1 MATAEAGPDAGSEA
15 YDTNQAA
22 STGEADGV
30 AEAVGAWLERVHGL
44 EAVELEDLHAPAG
57 TGFSSETFLG
67 RLRWRDAGGAHEQR
81 IVLRAVPRGH
91 RVFERYDLGVQVRCL
106 RALESTDVPVPRVRW
121 AALEDSPLGRPFYVM
136 DHVEGRI
143 PSDNPPYPIEGW
155 LHDAP
160 AAEQREICHRS
171 LEVLGRLHGLDP
183 ERVGL
188 GDLGRIGMG
197 SGVRGQLEAWRS
209 LLAWGRR
216 GEQPTLDAAF
226 DWLERHLPS
235 EQEPSVITWGDA
247 RVSNIV
253 YDGVRPVA
261 LLDWEMAA
269 LGPPEVDVGWFLTM
283 DRQLSEGIGFARLEG
298 FADRD
303 AQVAVYE
310 EAAGRRLGDLTWY
323 EVFAGVR
330 FAVTL
335 MRVAQRVILDGH
347 LPEDADEDRNNM
359 ATRLVASMLDL
370 PSPGEPGLFA

>member
-1 MATAEAGPDAGSEA
+1 MTTSEA
-15 YDTNQAA
+15 SAEGYDTERAA
-22 STGEADGV
+22 STGDADGV
-30 AEAVGAWLERVHGL
+30 AEAVGAWLERVHDL
-44 EAVELEDLHAPAG
+44 EAVAIDDLHAPEG

-67 RLRWRDAGGAHEQR
+67 RVRWRQRQRDHEQA

-91 RVFERYDLGVQVRCL
+91 TVFEHYDLGVQVRCL
-106 RALESTDVPVPRVRW
+106 EALAETDVPVPRVLW
-121 AALEDSPLGRPFYVM
+121 HALHDSPIGRPFYVM
-136 DHVEGRI
+136 EQVEGRI

-155 LHDAP
+155 LKDAP
-160 AAEQREICHRS
+160 AGEQRELCHHS
-171 LEVLGRLHGLDP
+171 LEVLGRLHRLDP
-183 ERVGL
+183 EAVGL
-188 GDLGRIGMG
+188 ADLGRIGMG
-197 SGVRGQLEAWRS
+197 SGVGGQLEAWRG

-226 DWLERHLPS
+226 AWLERHRP
-235 EQEPSVITWGDA
+235 EERGPEAITWGDA
-247 RVSNIV
+247 RVSNII
-253 YDGVRPVA
+253 YGGTRPVA

-269 LGPPEVDVGWFLTM
+269 LGPPEIDVGWFLHM
-283 DRQLSEGIGFARLEG
+283 DRQLSEGIGFPRLEG

-303 AQVAVYE
+303 AQIAVYE
-310 EAAGRRLGDLTWY
+310 EAAGRRLDDLTWY

-359 ATRLVASMLDL
+359 ATRMVADMLDL

>member
-1 MATAEAGPDAGSEA
+1 MTASHAGSEA
-15 YDTNQAA
+15 RSEGYDTERAA
-22 STGEADGV
+22 STGDAEGV
-30 AEAVGAWLERVHGL
+30 AEAVAAWLERAHGL
-44 EAVELEDLHAPAG
+44 DEVELDDLHAPAG

-67 RLRWRDAGGAHEQR
+67 RLRWRDPSGSHDQR

-106 RALESTDVPVPRVRW
+106 EALEATDVPVPRVRW
-121 AALEDSPLGRPFYVM
+121 VALEDGPLGRPFYVM

-143 PSDNPPYPIEGW
+143 PSDNPPYPLEGW

-160 AAEQREICHRS
+160 PDEQREICHNS
-171 LEVLGRLHGLDP
+171 IEVLGRLHRLDP
-183 ERVGL
+183 RSVGL
-188 GDLGRIGMG
+188 ADLGRIGMG
-197 SGVRGQLEAWRS
+197 RGVRGQLDAWRS
-209 LLAWGRR
+209 LLSWGRR
-216 GEQPTLDAAF
+216 GKQPTLDAAF
-226 DWLERHLPS
+226 DWLERHLPP
-235 EQEPSVITWGDA
+235 ERGPEVITWGDA

-253 YDGVRPVA
+253 YEGSRPVA

-269 LGPPEVDVGWFLTM
+269 LGPPEVDVGWFLHM
-283 DRQLSEGIGFARLEG
+283 DRQLSEGIGFPRLDG

-303 AQVAVYE
+303 AQLAVYE
-310 EAAGRRLGDLTWY
+310 EAAGRRLGDLTWF

-335 MRVAQRVILDGH
+335 MRVAQRVIVDGH